1 MTYNDILLQLIRK
14 IKFDNEDSIKTFI
27 FKILFDYKG
36 AQVVKRMFDNI
47 NMPKVQLAKEAD
59 ILNLIKKLNIF
70 DDYDIA
76 YLYGDQ
82 TDDYDEFLENA
93 KKYELNIKSEN
104 DNIVNKM
111 FIKKINDIDYLIIQ
125 YDNMCKRIKLED
137 MNL

>member
-1 MTYNDILLQLIRK
+1 ML
-14 IKFDNEDSIKTFI
+14 
-27 FKILFDYKG
+27 KILFDYKS
-36 AQVVKRMFDNI
+36 AQVVKRTFDNI